1 MTHLAKVLGL
11 ASMVFVGQAMADA
24 PAQVHQQVPGYYRI
38 AVGDYEVTAIFDG
51 YNDLSP
57 GLLEGLS
64 PEKVRALLARQAIG
78 ADRMPT
84 TFNAFLI
91 NTGKHL
97 VMVDSGAGH
106 CVPET
111 AGQLLSNITASGY
124 RSEQVDTIFLT
135 HLHLDH
141 VCGLVDSSGK
151 ALFPNATVYVAQAEA
166 DFWLAPEN
174 KAKAPENAKEY
185 FDIAQNSLAPYNA
198 DGRLKTFVP
207 PESPIPEVKTSYAV
221 GHTPGSTVYRFA
233 SGGAAISFIG
243 DLIHNAAVQ
252 FSHPEVAIRF
262 DVDPR
267 KATQA
272 REDEFA
278 KLAKNGEWLAAAH
291 LPFPGIG
298 HVTQTGKGF
307 NWAPA
312 LYGPYQRAAQVPLLK

>member
-1 MTHLAKVLGL
+1 
-11 ASMVFVGQAMADA
+11 
-24 PAQVHQQVPGYYRI
+24 
-38 AVGDYEVTAIFDG
+38 
-51 YNDLSP
+51 
-57 GLLEGLS
+57 
-64 PEKVRALLARQAIG
+64 
-78 ADRMPT
+78 
-84 TFNAFLI
+84 
-91 NTGKHL
+91 
-97 VMVDSGAGH
+97 
-106 CVPET
+106 
-111 AGQLLSNITASGY
+111 
-124 RSEQVDTIFLT
+124 
-135 HLHLDH
+135 
-141 VCGLVDSSGK
+141 
-151 ALFPNATVYVAQAEA
+151 
-166 DFWLAPEN
+166 
-174 KAKAPENAKEY
+174 
-185 FDIAQNSLAPYNA
+185 
-198 DGRLKTFVP
+198 FVP

-233 SGGAAISFIG
+233 SGSAAIGFIG